1 MPVEYTGS
9 IYLCGR
15 QALMTEPAL
24 VEVRTIESAQ
34 FYLILP
40 DLRYLRIKMP
50 VRGLVDYQVRQ
61 SSNMVYLLLSRP
73 LTRGGEASVIS
84 HVGTRVISKP
94 KSVVSL

>member
-1 MPVEYTGS
+1 
-9 IYLCGR
+9 
-15 QALMTEPAL
+15 MTEPVL

-40 DLRYLRIKMP
+40 DLRIKTP
-50 VRGLVDYQVRQ
+50 VRGLVNYPIRQ

-73 LTRGGEASVIS
+73 LARGGEASITS
-84 HVGTRVISKP
+84 HVGTRVFSKP

>member
-1 MPVEYTGS
+1 
-9 IYLCGR
+9 
-15 QALMTEPAL
+15 MTEPVL

-40 DLRYLRIKMP
+40 DLRYLRIKTP
-50 VRGLVDYQVRQ
+50 VHGLVNYPIRQ

-73 LTRGGEASVIS
+73 LARGGEASITS